1 MDDRKD
7 EHEPVLVRCTLEV
20 PKRLAKDVGSL
31 GLAFGCGGA
40 RAKQSRRG
48 DVQIEAV
55 VDIATV
61 AEIVGKGVPV
71 LVTERVPI
79 APIPPNELTRD
90 LDAWI
95 AQISKPSATKGR
107 KKR

>member
-1 MDDRKD
+1 MDDHNSD
-7 EHEPVLVRCTLEV
+7 HEPVLVRCTLTV
-20 PKRLAKDVGSL
+20 PKRQAKQVGSL

-40 RAKQSRRG
+40 RAKQTKRG
-48 DVQIEAV
+48 DVEIEAV
-55 VDIATV
+55 VDISTV

-71 LVTERVPI
+71 LVIGRVPI
-79 APIPPNELTRD
+79 APIPPEELTRD

-95 AQISKPSATKGR
+95 ADISKPLAKGR